1 MAGRGGK
8 RSTSFKPG
16 QSGNPHGRP
25 KVAGEVQEPARQ
37 HTGEAIKTLV
47 LSGSH
52 TQAFAERKIGR
63 KVRNLIERNSVMLG
77 SEQPAL
83 VPAKPRQA
91 SQKQVPS
98 GPLVQLDPNPVP
110 KIKQVGGGNDDRWNN
125 RVANSLVGSLPGA
138 HSTKGIDETAN
149 ATLAGLVQISPNDP
163 IEGMLATQ
171 MISAHESALSLRR
184 RAWHPEQSF
193 IVRAKFLELA
203 DKATRSLAML
213 VDALDRHRGKGQQTV
228 VVKHVTVNAE
238 QAVVADKVVTGG
250 GGKEPG

>member
-1 MAGRGGK
+1 MA
-8 RSTSFKPG
+8 
-16 QSGNPHGRP
+16 
-25 KVAGEVQEPARQ
+25 
-37 HTGEAIKTLV
+37 KT
-47 LSGSH
+47 
-52 TQAFAERKIGR
+52 EK
-63 KVRNLIERNSVMLG
+63 
-77 SEQPAL
+77 QPAL

-98 GPLVQLDPNPVP
+98 GPLVQLDRNPVP
-110 KIKQVGGGNDDRWNN
+110 KIKEVGGGNDDRWNM
-125 RVANSLVGSLPGA
+125 RVANHLLGSLPGA
-138 HSTKGIDETAN
+138 HSGAKGIDETAN
-149 ATLAGLVQISPNDP
+149 ATLAGLVQINPNDP
-163 IEGMLATQ
+163 IEGMLATH

-203 DKATRSLAML
+203 DKATRSLVML

-250 GGKEPG
+250 GVRSRHDEQPPAQAAIAHASGSAMPCPLQENRHAMPIARDAERPVQAARRQVTRATEGK